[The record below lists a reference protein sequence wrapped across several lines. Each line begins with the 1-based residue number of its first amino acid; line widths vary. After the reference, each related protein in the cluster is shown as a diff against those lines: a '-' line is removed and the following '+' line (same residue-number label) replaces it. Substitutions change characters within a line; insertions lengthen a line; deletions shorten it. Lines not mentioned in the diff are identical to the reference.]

1 MKKVV
6 APLLTLLTYVMAVVY
21 FYPVLWMLMTGFKSE
36 GDAVK
41 MPPSLL
47 FSPTMENYRLI
58 WDSGVAAFF
67 GNSVIVTLTSTLF
80 ALLLGVPAAY
90 GLAMFKLK
98 RSEDVLFWFMS
109 TKFLPVAG
117 IIIPLF
123 MLLKEIRLL
132 DNLWALFFLYTA
144 MNVPLVVWMMRSFFK
159 EVPLEVMESARVDG
173 ASDTRTFFQITLPLV
188 RPGLISTAL
197 LSFIFA
203 WNEFFLAVSLTAT
216 NAATM
221 PVHMASFMTQQGL
234 FWAKMSSVASIA
246 VVPAL
251 LLGWF
256 TQKQLVRG
264 MTMGAV
270 KG

>member
-1 MKKVV
+1 MKKL
-6 APLLTLLTYVMAVVY
+6 AAALLTLLTYVIAVVY
-21 FYPVLWMLMTGFKSE
+21 FYPVFWMLMTGFKAE

-41 MPPSLL
+41 MPPSL
-47 FSPTMENYRLI
+47 FFHPTGENYRLI
-58 WDSGVAAFF
+58 WDSGVVTFF
-67 GNSVIVTLTSTLF
+67 GNSAAVTLVSTFL

-90 GLAMFKLK
+90 SLAMYKLK
-98 RSEDVLFWFMS
+98 IAEDILFWFIS
-109 TKFLPVAG
+109 TKFLPAAG
-117 IIIPLF
+117 IIIPIYMLF
-123 MLLKEIRLL
+123 KELHLL
-132 DNLWALFFLYTA
+132 DTRWALILLYTA

-159 EVPLEVMESARVDG
+159 EVPVELLESSRVDG
-173 ASDTRTFFQITLPLV
+173 ATDLRAFFQITLPLV

-197 LSFIFA
+197 LSLIFA

-216 NAATM
+216 SAATM
-221 PVHMASFMTQQGL
+221 PVHMASFMTQEGL

>member
-1 MKKVV
+1 MRKLAAV
-6 APLLTLLTYVMAVVY
+6 LLTLLTYLVAVVY
-21 FYPVLWMLMTGFKSE
+21 FYPVFWMLMTGFKKE

-41 MPPSLL
+41 MPPSI
-47 FSPTMENYRLI
+47 FFDPTKENYQLI
-58 WDSGVAAFF
+58 WDSGVVSFF
-67 GNSVIVTLTSTLF
+67 SNSAVVTLTSTLF

-90 GLAMFKLK
+90 CLAMFKLK
-98 RSEDVLFWFMS
+98 KAEDILFWFIS
-109 TKFLPVAG
+109 TKFLPAAG
-117 IIIPLF
+117 IIIPIYMLF
-123 MLLKEIRLL
+123 KELQLL
-132 DNLWALFFLYTA
+132 DSLWALILLYTA

-159 EVPLEVMESARVDG
+159 EVPHELLEASRVDG
-173 ASDTRTFFQITLPLV
+173 ASDTRTFFRITLPLV

-197 LSFIFA
+197 LSLIFA

-216 NAATM
+216 SAATM